1 MVELWV
7 RWWVDS
13 LGGLRAAW
21 LDGTMADNSARWS
34 APRTVDSS
42 EWQRG
47 RSKAAYSAAGWGW
60 QSVPLKVGL

>member
-1 MVELWV
+1 M
-7 RWWVDS
+7 
-13 LGGLRAAW
+13 GGLRAAW

-34 APRTVDSS
+34 VPRTVDSS